1 MRTKHGQHSGHAS
14 QGSVGSPGE
23 GTEACGE
30 VSENT
35 CSTWPCASVLRQ
47 HLPVTPTTP
56 EQRGRAGSAL
66 DAPAPSPELS
76 GIATCTEE
84 LGTPIPSSPGP
95 PPGTTERGERHLQPH
110 TWFRAIS
117 SILQP
122 SPRGA
127 LPCLCT
133 TEVPCLFSI
142 STGSLKLW
150 FLPTALCPF
159 ALCCRETRCDLLLK
173 ALPQAHRAHLT
184 QHSLLPFL

>member
-1 MRTKHGQHSGHAS
+1 MGRC
-14 QGSVGSPGE
+14 P
-23 GTEACGE
+23 
-30 VSENT
+30 
-35 CSTWPCASVLRQ
+35 STPA
-47 HLPVTPTTP
+47 P
-56 EQRGRAGSAL
+56 RGP
-66 DAPAPSPELS
+66 APACSDSTCPSLQPHLNKEEGLGLPWTHLLPPQSFLELPPARRS
-76 GIATCTEE
+76 WDSHPARA
-84 LGTPIPSSPGP
+84 GTPIPSSPGP